1 MTDINVDDFFKD
13 AAKALVALYG
23 VFPRRHAIF
32 VDDIYGPEEPDEF
45 GLHSARYQACFGT
58 LLWLGEENYLRFSET
73 IRNEAIDQ
81 AILTGRAFTLL
92 SSPVTALSAGDPSG
106 DGADDGAD
114 GSALP
119 ELVRIEHATHIHR
132 IKSALKNRSSI
143 ELRRS
148 MLGLMSRME
157 QVAGD
162 PAQP

>member
-13 AAKALVALYG
+13 AARALVALYG
-23 VFPRRHAIF
+23 VFPRRHALF

-45 GLHSARYQACFGT
+45 GLHSDRYQACFGT
-58 LLWLGEENYLRFSET
+58 LLWLGEENYLRFEET
-73 IRNEAIDQ
+73 IRNEAVDQ

-92 SSPVTALSAGDPSG
+92 SSPVDALPPDESSGTDPG
-106 DGADDGAD
+106 NGNDAIE
-114 GSALP
+114 LP
-119 ELVRIEHATHIHR
+119 ELVRIEHATHIHH
-132 IKSALKNRSSI
+132 IKLALKNRSSI

-157 QVAGD
+157 RVVGT